1 MRLKHLLY
9 TVSQRMRSLFRR
21 QRVEQELGE
30 ELHDHFQRKTEDTDR
45 AGRRDFGAFAQSK
58 EECRDMRRVDWFQDG
73 VHDAQYAARML
84 LRNPGFALIAIV
96 TLAIGIGANT
106 AIFSVVHS
114 TLLQPLPYTHPEQL
128 VELRQ
133 TESAPGDY
141 PLTGEDYL
149 DWRAENSTFRD
160 MSLYSWPIGMNASG
174 AEAPEAVSVIS
185 TQANFFQLLG
195 VFPQI
200 GRAFATGEDQK
211 GADRIVLLS
220 DAFWRTHFGARRD
233 ALGKTLELNS
243 NPYTIIG
250 VMPAWFRGP
259 GDGDLWVPLDMS
271 LENIG
276 RRGSHSWR
284 GIGRIKAGVTVEQA
298 RADLRAIAERLG
310 KQFPDSNRNVDAV
323 VIPMREWLVGGFRD
337 QLWIMFGAVG
347 LVLLIA
353 CANVANLLLAR
364 STSRRREIA
373 VRTALGAGRARLLR
387 QLLTESL
394 LLSLLGGIIGIVVAY
409 ASVSLLRGVLTDVL
423 PQPNPLRV
431 GLVPLAFTFLVC
443 VAAGA
448 LFGLAPAVQSSSVES
463 SDALKSRGSLHSG
476 AARRG
481 NWIRN
486 TLVAGEIALSLAL
499 LTSAGLL
506 LRTLENL
513 RNTNLGIQPDHVLT
527 AAVKL
532 PAVRYK
538 TPDQSWAFY
547 DQLVHKMT
555 TSPGVRAAALTSK
568 LPLRGGMNGYITI
581 PGKQTESQTGPLV
594 ESSYISPGYF
604 RAMGIPLLAGRDF
617 NQADLED
624 TAKPLREM
632 TPSMSQAETE
642 AVRKKYVLP
651 SVVNGTMAR
660 TFWPGEN
667 VLGKIFEHGYTFRII
682 GVVGDA
688 NQGSPRQVAM
698 PEAYYGLPMLLETP
712 GWPFNVVVESLGPPE
727 SLVGVVRAAV
737 ASLDKSLALFHVRTM
752 PRIIAESM
760 TTTQYET
767 VLLLSMAALAVLLA
781 AVGTYGVM
789 SAVVGQRTNEIG
801 IRMALGARPVEILA
815 MVLRQAF
822 LLVMIG
828 IIVGWGGAAGGAKAM
843 QSLLFH
849 VPPFD
854 PVTYAS
860 VSGML
865 AVVALA
871 ACWIPVRRAMRV
883 DPMVALRD
891 E

>member
-1 MRLKHLLY
+1 
-9 TVSQRMRSLFRR
+9 
-21 QRVEQELGE
+21 
-30 ELHDHFQRKTEDTDR
+30 
-45 AGRRDFGAFAQSK
+45 
-58 EECRDMRRVDWFQDG
+58 MRRVNWFEDG
-73 VHDAQYAARML
+73 VQDLDYAARTL
-84 LRNPGFALIAIV
+84 LRNPGFALIAMV
-96 TLAIGIGANT
+96 TLALGIGANT

-149 DWRAENSTFRD
+149 DWRAQNSTFRD

-195 VFPQI
+195 VFPHI
-200 GRAFATGEDQK
+200 GRAFATGEDRK
-211 GADRIVLLS
+211 GAERIVVLS
-220 DAFWRTHFGARRD
+220 DAFWKTHFGGRRD

-259 GDGDLWVPLDMS
+259 GDADLWVPLDMS

-284 GIGRIKAGVTVEQA
+284 GIGRMKAGVTLEQA
-298 RADLRAIAERLG
+298 RADLRAIAERLER
-310 KQFPDSNRNVDAV
+310 QFPDSNRNVDAV

-373 VRTALGAGRARLLR
+373 VRIALGAGRGRLLR

-409 ASVSLLRGVLTDVL
+409 TGVRLLRGVLTDVL

-443 VAAGA
+443 VAAGV
-448 LFGLAPAVQSSSVES
+448 LFGLAPALQSSSVEP

-476 AARRG
+476 ATRRG

-506 LRTLENL
+506 LRTFENL
-513 RNTNLGIQPDHVLT
+513 RSTNLGIQPDHVLT

-538 TPDQSWAFY
+538 MLDQSWAFY
-547 DQLVHKMT
+547 DRLMDKIAA
-555 TSPGVRAAALTSK
+555 SPGVRAAALTSK

-581 PGKQTESQTGPLV
+581 PGQQTESQTGPLV

-617 NQADLED
+617 DRADLED
-624 TAKPLREM
+624 TTKPLREM
-632 TPSMSQAETE
+632 TPSMSQAEAE
-642 AVRKKYVLP
+642 AVRRKYALP
-651 SVVNGTMAR
+651 SVINQTMAR

-667 VLGKIFEHGYTFRII
+667 VLGKVFEHGYTFRII

-688 NQGSPRQVAM
+688 NQGSPRGIAM

-712 GWPFNVVVESLGPPE
+712 GWSFNVVVESSGAPE
-727 SLVGVVRAAV
+727 SLVGAVRAAV

-752 PRIIAESM
+752 PQVIAESM

-767 VLLLSMAALAVLLA
+767 VLLLAMAALAVLLA
-781 AVGTYGVM
+781 TVGTYGVM
-789 SAVVGQRTNEIG
+789 SYVVGQRTNEIG

-828 IIVGWGGAAGGAKAM
+828 IVVGWGGAAGAAKAVET
-843 QSLLFH
+843 LLFH

-854 PVTYAS
+854 PITYAS

-865 AVVALA
+865 AVVALG
-871 ACWIPVRRAMRV
+871 ACWIPVCRAMRV

>member
-1 MRLKHLLY
+1 
-9 TVSQRMRSLFRR
+9 
-21 QRVEQELGE
+21 
-30 ELHDHFQRKTEDTDR
+30 
-45 AGRRDFGAFAQSK
+45 
-58 EECRDMRRVDWFQDG
+58 MRRVNWFQDG
-73 VHDAQYAARML
+73 VQDVHYAARAL

-96 TLAIGIGANT
+96 TLALGIGANT

-149 DWRAENSTFRD
+149 DWRAQNSTFRD

-195 VFPQI
+195 VLPQI

-211 GADRIVLLS
+211 GTDRIVLLS
-220 DAFWRTHFGARRD
+220 DAFWKTHFGARRD

-250 VMPAWFRGP
+250 VLPAWFRGP
-259 GDGDLWVPLDMS
+259 GDADLWVPLDMS

-284 GIGRIKAGVTVEQA
+284 GIGRIKAGVTIEQA
-298 RADLRAIAERLG
+298 RADLRAIAERLE

-387 QLLTESL
+387 QLLTENL

-409 ASVSLLRGVLTDVL
+409 TSVGLLRGVLTDVL

-448 LFGLAPAVQSSSVES
+448 LFGLAPALQSSSVES

-476 AARRG
+476 AGRRG

-486 TLVAGEIALSLAL
+486 TLVAAEIALSLAL

-506 LRTLENL
+506 LRTFENL
-513 RNTNLGIQPDHVLT
+513 RSTNIGIQPDHVLT

-538 TPDQSWAFY
+538 TLDQSWAFY
-547 DQLVHKMT
+547 DQLVHKIT
-555 TSPGVRAAALTSK
+555 ASPGVRAAALTSK

-632 TPSMSQAETE
+632 TPSMSQAEAE

-651 SVVNGTMAR
+651 SVINGTMAG

-688 NQGSPRQVAM
+688 HQGSPRQIAM

-752 PRIIAESM
+752 PQVIAESM

-789 SAVVGQRTNEIG
+789 SYVVGQRTNEIG
-801 IRMALGARPVEILA
+801 IRMALGARPIEILA

>member
-1 MRLKHLLY
+1 
-9 TVSQRMRSLFRR
+9 
-21 QRVEQELGE
+21 
-30 ELHDHFQRKTEDTDR
+30 
-45 AGRRDFGAFAQSK
+45 
-58 EECRDMRRVDWFQDG
+58 MRRVDWFQDG
-73 VHDAQYAARML
+73 VQDAHYAARML
-84 LRNPGFALIAIV
+84 LRNPAFALIAIV
-96 TLAIGIGANT
+96 TLALGIGANT

-114 TLLQPLPYTHPEQL
+114 TLLQPLPYAHPEQL

-149 DWRAENSTFRD
+149 DWRAQNSTFRD

-220 DAFWRTHFGARRD
+220 DAFWKTHFGARRD

-250 VMPAWFRGP
+250 VMPVWFRGP
-259 GDGDLWVPLDMS
+259 GDADLWVPLDMS

-284 GIGRIKAGVTVEQA
+284 GIGRIKAGVTIERA
-298 RADLRAIAERLG
+298 RADLRAIAERLE

-373 VRTALGAGRARLLR
+373 VRTALGAARARLLR

-409 ASVSLLRGVLTDVL
+409 ASVGLLRGVLTDVL

-448 LFGLAPAVQSSSVES
+448 LFGLAPALQSSSAES

-506 LRTLENL
+506 LRTFENL
-513 RNTNLGIQPDHVLT
+513 RSTNLGIQPDHVLT

-538 TPDQSWAFY
+538 TLDQSWAFY
-547 DQLVHKMT
+547 EQLVHKIT
-555 TSPGVRAAALTSK
+555 ASPGVRAAALTSK

-604 RAMGIPLLAGRDF
+604 RAMGIPLLAGRDL

-632 TPSMSQAETE
+632 TPSMSQPEAE

-651 SVVNGTMAR
+651 SVINGTMAR
-660 TFWPGEN
+660 TFWPGES

-712 GWPFNVVVESLGPPE
+712 GWPFNLVVESLGPPE

-789 SAVVGQRTNEIG
+789 SYVVGQRTNEIG

>member
-1 MRLKHLLY
+1 
-9 TVSQRMRSLFRR
+9 
-21 QRVEQELGE
+21 
-30 ELHDHFQRKTEDTDR
+30 
-45 AGRRDFGAFAQSK
+45 
-58 EECRDMRRVDWFQDG
+58 MRRVNWFEDGLQDL
-73 VHDAQYAARML
+73 QYAARTL
-84 LRNPGFALIAIV
+84 LRNPGFALIAMV
-96 TLAIGIGANT
+96 TLALGIGANT
-106 AIFSVVHS
+106 AIFSVVHT
-114 TLLQPLPYTHPEQL
+114 TLLQPLPYARPDEL

-149 DWRAENSTFRD
+149 DWRAQNSTFND

-174 AEAPEAVSVIS
+174 ADAPEAVSVIS
-185 TQANFFQLLG
+185 TQANFFQVLG
-195 VFPQI
+195 VLPQI
-200 GRAFATGEDQK
+200 GRAFAAGEDQK

-220 DAFWRTHFGARRD
+220 DAFWKAHFGGRPE
-233 ALGKTLELNS
+233 ALGKTIELNS

-250 VMPAWFRGP
+250 VMPEWFRGP
-259 GDGDLWVPLDMS
+259 GEADLWVPLDMS
-271 LENIG
+271 LQNIG
-276 RRGSHSWR
+276 RRGSHNWR
-284 GIGRIKAGVTVEQA
+284 GIGRIKAGVTLEHA
-298 RADLRAIAERLG
+298 RADLRTIAERLE

-323 VIPMREWLVGGFRD
+323 IIPMREWLVGGFSD

-373 VRTALGAGRARLLR
+373 VRIALGAGRVRLLR
-387 QLLTESL
+387 HLLTESL
-394 LLSLLGGIIGIVVAY
+394 LLSLLGGAIGVLVAY
-409 ASVSLLRGVLTDVL
+409 TSVGLLRSVLTNVL
-423 PQPNPLRV
+423 PQPTPLRV
-431 GLVPLAFTFLVC
+431 GWVPLLFTLLVC
-443 VAAGA
+443 VAAGV
-448 LFGLAPAVQSSSVES
+448 LFGLAPALQSSSVDS
-463 SDALKSRGSLHSG
+463 SEALKSKGSLHASIT
-476 AARRG
+476 RRG

-486 TLVAGEIALSLAL
+486 TLVVGEIALSLAL

-506 LRTLENL
+506 LRTFENL
-513 RNTNLGIQPDHVLT
+513 RKTNLGIQPDHVLT

-532 PAVRYK
+532 PGARYK
-538 TPDQSWAFY
+538 TLDRSREFY
-547 DQLVHKMT
+547 EQLLQKIT
-555 TSPGVRAAALTSK
+555 ASPGVRAAALTSK
-568 LPLRGGMNGYITI
+568 LPLRGGMNGYLII

-617 NQADLED
+617 TQADLAD

-632 TPSMSQAETE
+632 TPSMPQPDAE

-651 SVVNGTMAR
+651 SVINETMAR
-660 TFWPGEN
+660 TFWPGES
-667 VLGKIFEHGYTFRII
+667 VLGRIFEHGYTFRII

-688 NQGSPRQVAM
+688 NQGSPRGIPM
-698 PEAYYGLPMLLETP
+698 PEAYYGMPLLLDKP
-712 GWPFNVVVESLGPPE
+712 GWPFNVVVESSSAQE
-727 SLVGVVRAAV
+727 NLVGAVRAAV

-752 PRIIAESM
+752 PQIIAESM
-760 TTTQYET
+760 TTTQYEA

-789 SAVVGQRTNEIG
+789 SYVVGQRTNEIG
-801 IRMALGARPVEILA
+801 IRMALGARPAEILA

-822 LLVMIG
+822 LIVMIG
-828 IIVGWGGAAGGAKAM
+828 MVMGWGGAAGGAKAIE
-843 QSLLFH
+843 SLLFH

-854 PVTYAS
+854 PVTFAGVSS
-860 VSGML
+860 VL
-865 AVVALA
+865 ALVALA

>member
-1 MRLKHLLY
+1 
-9 TVSQRMRSLFRR
+9 
-21 QRVEQELGE
+21 
-30 ELHDHFQRKTEDTDR
+30 
-45 AGRRDFGAFAQSK
+45 
-58 EECRDMRRVDWFQDG
+58 MRRVNWFEDG
-73 VHDAQYAARML
+73 VQDLHYAARTL
-84 LRNPGFALIAIV
+84 LRNSGFALIAMV
-96 TLAIGIGANT
+96 TLALGIGANT
-106 AIFSVVHS
+106 AIFSVVHT
-114 TLLQPLPYTHPEQL
+114 TLVQPLPYAHPEQL

-149 DWRAENSTFRD
+149 DWRAQNSTFRD
-160 MSLYSWPIGMNASG
+160 MSLYSWPIAMNASG
-174 AEAPEAVSVIS
+174 ADAPEAVSVIS

-200 GRAFATGEDQK
+200 GRTFSTGEDHK

-220 DAFWRTHFGARRD
+220 NAFWKTHFGGRRD
-233 ALGKTLELNS
+233 ALGTTLELNS

-259 GDGDLWVPLDMS
+259 GDADLWVPLDMS
-271 LENIG
+271 LETIG

-284 GIGRIKAGVTVEQA
+284 GIGRIKAGVTLEQA
-298 RADLRAIAERLG
+298 RADLRAMAERLE

-364 STSRRREIA
+364 STSRRREIG
-373 VRTALGAGRARLLR
+373 VRIALGAGRGRLLR

-394 LLSLLGGIIGIVVAY
+394 LLSLLGGLVGIVVAY

-431 GLVPLAFTFLVC
+431 GLVPLAFTLLVC
-443 VAAGA
+443 VAAGV
-448 LFGLAPAVQSSSVES
+448 LFGLAPALQSSSVES
-463 SDALKSRGSLHSG
+463 SEALKSRGSLHSG
-476 AARRG
+476 ATRRG

-499 LTSAGLL
+499 LTSAALL
-506 LRTLENL
+506 LRTFENL
-513 RNTNLGIQPDHVLT
+513 RSTNLGIQPDHVLT

-538 TPDQSWAFY
+538 TLDQSWAFY
-547 DQLVHKMT
+547 DQLMDKIT
-555 TSPGVRAAALTSK
+555 ASPGVRAAALTSK

-604 RAMGIPLLAGRDF
+604 CAMGIPLLAGRNF
-617 NQADLED
+617 NRADLED
-624 TAKPLREM
+624 TTKPLREM
-632 TPSMSQAETE
+632 TPSMSQAEAE

-651 SVVNGTMAR
+651 SVINETMAR

-688 NQGSPRQVAM
+688 NQGSPRGIAM
-698 PEAYYGLPMLLETP
+698 PEAYYGLPMLLDTP
-712 GWPFNVVVESLGPPE
+712 GWPFNVVVQSSGPPE
-727 SLVGVVRAAV
+727 SLVGAVRVAV

-752 PRIIAESM
+752 PQIIAESV
-760 TTTQYET
+760 TTTRYET

-789 SAVVGQRTNEIG
+789 SYVVGQRTNEIG
-801 IRMALGARPVEILA
+801 IRMALGAGPVEILA
-815 MVLRQAF
+815 MVLREAF

-828 IIVGWGGAAGGAKAM
+828 IVVGWGGAAGAAKAIE
-843 QSLLFH
+843 SLLFH

-854 PVTYAS
+854 PITYAS

-865 AVVALA
+865 AVVALG
-871 ACWIPVRRAMRV
+871 ACWIPVCRAMRV

>member
-1 MRLKHLLY
+1 
-9 TVSQRMRSLFRR
+9 
-21 QRVEQELGE
+21 
-30 ELHDHFQRKTEDTDR
+30 
-45 AGRRDFGAFAQSK
+45 
-58 EECRDMRRVDWFQDG
+58 MRRVNWFEDGMQDLR
-73 VHDAQYAARML
+73 YAARTL
-84 LRNPGFALIAIV
+84 LRNPGFALIAMV
-96 TLAIGIGANT
+96 TLALGIGANT
-106 AIFSVVHS
+106 AIFSVVHT
-114 TLLQPLPYTHPEQL
+114 TLLQPLPYAHPEQL

-149 DWRAENSTFRD
+149 DWRAQNSTFRD

-174 AEAPEAVSVIS
+174 AEAPEAVSVIA

-195 VFPQI
+195 VSPQI
-200 GRAFATGEDQK
+200 GRAFAAGEDRK
-211 GADRIVLLS
+211 GADRVVLVS
-220 DAFWRTHFGARRD
+220 DAFWKTHFGAGRD

-259 GDGDLWVPLDMS
+259 GDADLWVPLDMS

-284 GIGRIKAGVTVEQA
+284 GIGRIKAGVTLEQA
-298 RADLRAIAERLG
+298 RADLRAIAERLE
-310 KQFPDSNRNVDAV
+310 KQFPGSNRNVDAV

-373 VRTALGAGRARLLR
+373 VRTALGAARARLLR

-394 LLSLLGGIIGIVVAY
+394 LLSLLGGMVGIVVAY
-409 ASVSLLRGVLTDVL
+409 TSVGLLRGVLTDVL

-431 GLVPLAFTFLVC
+431 GFVPLAFTSLVC
-443 VAAGA
+443 VAAGV
-448 LFGLAPAVQSSSVES
+448 LFGLAPAVESSSVES

-476 AARRG
+476 AGRRG
-481 NWIRN
+481 SWIRN

-506 LRTLENL
+506 LRTFANL
-513 RNTNLGIQPDHVLT
+513 RSTNLGIQPAHVLT

-532 PAVRYK
+532 PGVRYK
-538 TPDQSWAFY
+538 TLDQSWAFY
-547 DQLVHKMT
+547 DQLMQKIT
-555 TSPGVRAAALTSK
+555 ASPGVRAAALTSK

-581 PGKQTESQTGPLV
+581 PGKQTESEAGPLV
-594 ESSYISPGYF
+594 ESSYVSPGYF
-604 RAMGIPLLAGRDF
+604 RAMGIPSLAGRDF
-617 NQADLED
+617 TRADLED
-624 TAKPLREM
+624 TAKALREI
-632 TPSMSQAETE
+632 TPSMSQAEAE
-642 AVRKKYVLP
+642 AVSKKYVLP
-651 SVVNGTMAR
+651 AVINQTMAR

-667 VLGKIFEHGYTFRII
+667 VLGKIFEHGKTFRVI

-688 NQGSPRQVAM
+688 NQGSPRGIPI
-698 PEAYYGLPMLLETP
+698 PEAYYGLPMLLDPP
-712 GWPFNVVVESLGPPE
+712 GWPFNLVVESAGAPE
-727 SLVGVVRAAV
+727 GLVGSVRAAV
-737 ASLDKSLALFHVRTM
+737 ASLDRSLALFHVRTM
-752 PRIIAESM
+752 PQIIAESM
-760 TTTQYET
+760 TTTRYET
-767 VLLLSMAALAVLLA
+767 VLLLAMAALAVLLA

-789 SAVVGQRTNEIG
+789 SYVVGQRTNEIG
-801 IRMALGARPVEILA
+801 IRMALGARPMEILA

-822 LLVMIG
+822 LLVIIG
-828 IIVGWGGAAGGAKAM
+828 IVVGWAGAAGGAKAIE
-843 QSLLFH
+843 SLLFH

-860 VSGML
+860 VSGVL
-865 AVVALA
+865 AVVALG

-883 DPMVALRD
+883 DPVVALRD